1 LQRFKDRLD
10 DIVRP
15 SHHVTIPESEDTIA
29 ARPQEGVSM
38 KILRRLIE
46 VLTSIQFNDDLGFG
60 ANKVADM
67 DTDWVLPLNL

>member
-1 LQRFKDRLD
+1 
-10 DIVRP
+10 
-15 SHHVTIPESEDTIA
+15 
-29 ARPQEGVSM
+29 M